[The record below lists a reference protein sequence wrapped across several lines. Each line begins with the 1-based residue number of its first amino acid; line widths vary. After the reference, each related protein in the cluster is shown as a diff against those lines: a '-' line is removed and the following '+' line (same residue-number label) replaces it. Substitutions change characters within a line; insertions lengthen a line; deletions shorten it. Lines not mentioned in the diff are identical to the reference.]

1 MEQTA
6 RVEEAVGH
14 EDSTIIDEESRAS
27 DPAYIIRD
35 MCEVEFIEL
44 GFVMKLAA
52 IWEDIQELLHW
63 TATGE
68 LASLTADAVA
78 GGCPDLEYDDLV
90 AYERD
95 SGVLYGR
102 ILGSPDA
109 PETYRV
115 EFGHGNLATIP
126 ASDLRLV
133 DRATWPD

>member
-1 MEQTA
+1 
-6 RVEEAVGH
+6 
-14 EDSTIIDEESRAS
+14 
-27 DPAYIIRD
+27 

-68 LASLTADAVA
+68 LASFTADAVA
-78 GGCPDLEYDDLV
+78 GGCPDFEYDDLV

-102 ILGSPDA
+102 IFGSPDA

-115 EFGHGNLATIP
+115 EFGHGICALWTGPPVSLCPCCPSSQSGGCLASHAPLIFG
-126 ASDLRLV
+126 
-133 DRATWPD
+133 RAVQL